1 MILPPPFC
9 VLVLETS
16 AGSARFHEAL
26 TALDRP
32 EGRPPWAT
40 WILDSIRRTRTD
52 VPDGD
57 DAAWARSYWFRLE
70 GREWRDLPRIPHPGV
85 RLYLPGDDAPIAVD
99 PLSVHDAQYVLPA
112 ALARFLRRLAEDRP
126 APEGQIAS
134 PVATPATEP
143 ETATTPEPETAAVGQ
158 ATEPET
164 VAPVAT
170 PTTEPEPTPVARAA
184 ADARPAPEEQRA
196 EPAPA
201 PVRGGQPEP
210 VAAEYPVYQGVTLT
224 VTRDRAGWRLS
235 FRHEGRPLLT
245 VVEQRPPWAGGVQ
258 AQRRIGAALGDVLV
272 GDGMPDRDHVAA
284 RLLATFAVILEA
296 MGEGEQP
303 AGAPATGDPD
313 DSPDPD
319 VVDEGLDILRHG
331 DPVSTMLETFARYHE
346 GDRNVALALA
356 LATACQ
362 SIENA
367 AGIHVQLS
375 GEPGSGKSHAVETWL
390 DLLPDRYKLAGSFSD
405 RALFYAEL
413 PAGPMI
419 YVDDQDLSPTMQE
432 VVKISTTHYQQP
444 TKHLTVTT
452 ERKPEVL
459 TLPPRTAFIFSKVEG
474 VGDDQIMDRCL
485 YAWVDQ
491 SDEHQLRVTAKTLE
505 LAALPRHLREQSRR
519 AVDVC
524 RAMWDHVR
532 GRTFDVTISYASRI
546 RFGGLRGRS
555 QNLVLDLI
563 RSFAVLRHEQ
573 RPYTVD
579 PETGTVVLEAT
590 EGDFRDAVAA
600 FGAFMTSCGSQV
612 QKLTPAESR
621 CINAILTWG
630 VSDFTRARLIDA
642 VGLSQQRV
650 HQILHGRKDRGG
662 GGLLGKCPS
671 LNVVSMTIHGDERSI
686 SQNSYR
692 VDQAALR
699 AWMGMP
705 TIYLAPSDDGGDR
718 STRSTPDQPPINHDV
733 LIGQHA
739 TSGAETTFNRS
750 NDDIIS
756 TCTDRSTL
764 QETRADQHGA
774 VASNNHGDPGHGAC
788 DHVCAGDVVDRTR
801 RDALGNPTSATETV
815 ISPTRTARSR
825 STEMVDRGL
834 IGGRSGVDRGLMR
847 PLPGLIDPSEFSR
860 AGSDHVDCAVCG
872 HGCASRGGAFRSRD
886 GLTTICGQCLDREL
900 ARESRRAGVA

>member
-1 MILPPPFC
+1 MNLPSPFC
-9 VLVLETS
+9 VLALETRE
-16 AGSARFHEAL
+16 GSARFHEAL
-26 TALDRP
+26 AALGRP

-40 WILDSIRRTRTD
+40 WILDAVRRTRTD

-57 DAAWARSYWFRLE
+57 DAAAYGRTIWFRLE
-70 GREWRDLPRIPHPGV
+70 GSRGAGEGLPRNPCPGV
-85 RLYLPGDDAPIAVD
+85 RVYLPGEDAPVAVD
-99 PLSVHDAQYVLPA
+99 PLTVRDAQYVLPT
-112 ALARFLRRLAEDRP
+112 ALGRFLRTLGDGTGTEPTAVGTPGQAAE
-126 APEGQIAS
+126 PE
-134 PVATPATEP
+134 PDPEPEP
-143 ETATTPEPETAAVGQ
+143 ETAT
-158 ATEPET
+158 
-164 VAPVAT
+164 
-170 PTTEPEPTPVARAA
+170 EPEPATEA
-184 ADARPAPEEQRA
+184 QRA

-201 PVRGGQPEP
+201 RGGQPEP
-210 VAAEYPVYQGVTLT
+210 VAAEYPVYQGVTLA

-245 VVEQRPPWAGGVQ
+245 VVEQRPPWAGGVH
-258 AQRRIGAALGDVLV
+258 AQRRIVSALGDVLV
-272 GDGMPDRDHVAA
+272 GEGMPDREAVGA
-284 RLLATFAVILEA
+284 RLLATFATLLEEL
-296 MGEGEQP
+296 GDGGQQTEGTPTTRDQD
-303 AGAPATGDPD
+303 AV
-313 DSPDPD
+313 PDPG
-319 VVDEGLDILRHG
+319 VVDEAQNILRHG
-331 DPVSTMLETFARYHE
+331 DPVETMLATFARYHE
-346 GDRNVALALA
+346 GDRDVALALA

-362 SIENA
+362 SIENS
-367 AGIHVQLS
+367 AGVHVQLS

-432 VVKISTTHYQQP
+432 VVKISTTHYQRP
-444 TKHLTVTT
+444 TEHRTVTT
-452 ERKPEVL
+452 ERKPETL
-459 TLPPRTAFIFSKVEG
+459 TLPPRTCFVFSRVEG
-474 VGDDQIMDRCL
+474 VGDDQIVDRCL

-491 SDEHQLRVTAKTLE
+491 SADHQARVTAKTLE
-505 LAALPRHLREQSRR
+505 IAALPRHLREQNRR
-519 AVDVC
+519 DVEVC
-524 RAMWDHVR
+524 RAMWDHIR
-532 GRTFDVTISYASRI
+532 GRTFDVTIPYASRI
-546 RFGGLRGRS
+546 RFGGLKGRS
-555 QNLVLDLI
+555 QNLVIDLI

-579 PETGTVVLEAT
+579 PENGTVVVDASE
-590 EGDFRDAVAA
+590 EDFRNAVSA

-621 CINAILTWG
+621 CVNAILTWG
-630 VSDFTRARLIDA
+630 ATEFTRARLIDA

-671 LNVVSMTIHGDERSI
+671 LNVVSMTLHGEERSI

-692 VDQAALR
+692 VDQVALR

-705 TIYLAPSDDGGDR
+705 TIYLDLGDGGEDR

-739 TSGAETTFNRS
+739 TSGAETTINHS

-756 TCTDRSTL
+756 TCNDRSTI
-764 QETRADQHGA
+764 QETRADQHGPT
-774 VASNNHGDPGHGAC
+774 ASNSHGDPGHGVC
-788 DHVCAGDVVDRTR
+788 DRVRDGEVVDRTQW
-801 RDALGNPTSATETV
+801 DDLGNPVSATETV
-815 ISPTRTARSR
+815 ISLTRTVRSR

-834 IGGRSGVDRGLMR
+834 IGGRSGVDRGLMH
-847 PLPGLIDPSEFSR
+847 PLPGLIDPAEFSR
-860 AGSDHVDCAVCG
+860 AGSGQVNCAVCG